1 MRRYGLALAVA
12 GLLAIVATWPDL
24 ARPGYSPDEEFSLF
38 AVRGIVAHGLP
49 LLPSGLLYDR
59 GLAYSYGAWLAGLV
73 GGQSLPAFRSVSVLC
88 SALSLWVLFRE
99 LRRLSTTAGATLAV
113 LAVAV
118 SLPFWVS
125 ATTARFYAPFLLCYV
140 ASLAL
145 LARPHLS
152 WRGVMALVFAAAAAR
167 WTHELAFTLAVVPAV
182 AVLLAAPAERGS
194 WLRRAAWVVVGL
206 VAGQAA
212 IFVVHAL
219 APPSNGDVMVR
230 RFFVWQV
237 LNLFERPPLDLARA
251 LPVAA
256 LAGAVVSSG
265 LALARWRVDAVAAT
279 LMLVGGTA
287 AALGQLGLAPVA
299 AFVALP
305 LAGAAMGRTLV
316 GAALGVAA
324 GATTFW
330 MVALMAG
337 GLDAGGAWARLGAT
351 AFVYP
356 LDMFAYLV
364 RESPLLVSAVV
375 TLLLARSAGMG
386 GTWTAHER
394 ALHALW
400 MGWVL
405 WFGVIESGITQRY
418 LLLPV
423 TFMGA
428 ALAVDLAAVAACGR
442 GTWRRLAPAVV
453 VAVVALV
460 SFESWR
466 GWAGDERRWVDARPT
481 LDVAPLAS
489 DVLATDLVACTDELA
504 CLLAVGRA
512 DSWLALDEFFRE
524 RFIVMRSGV
533 PTGTY
538 TGAPVAESLLPL
550 LERAEREGRR
560 LVVLEVLK
568 DVPGY
573 GSTAALVTRQLA
585 RENLR
590 GEVVAERASA
600 RLVRIVR
607 AQEGAVASRR

>member
-1 MRRYGLALAVA
+1 MRRYSLALAAA
-12 GLLAIVATWPDL
+12 GLLAVVATWPDL
-24 ARPGYSPDEEFSLF
+24 VRAGYSPDEEFTLF
-38 AVRGIVAHGLP
+38 AVRGIEARGLP

-73 GGQSLPAFRSVSVLC
+73 GGQALPAFRAVSLLC
-88 SALSLWVLFRE
+88 AALSLCVLFRE
-99 LRRLSTTAGATLAV
+99 LRRISSTAGATLAV
-113 LAVAV
+113 LAVAA

-125 ATTARFYAPFLLCYV
+125 ATTARFYAPFLLCYL
-140 ASLAL
+140 AALAL
-145 LARPHLS
+145 LARPQLS
-152 WRGVMALVFAAAAAR
+152 WRGVTALVCAAAAAR
-167 WTHELAFTLAVVPAV
+167 WTHELAFTLAAVPGV
-182 AVLLAAPAERGS
+182 AVLLVAPAERWS
-194 WLRRAAWVVVGL
+194 WMRRVAWVVAGL
-206 VAGQAA
+206 VAGQLA

-237 LNLFERPPLDLARA
+237 LNLFERPPLDLPRA

-265 LALARWRVDAVAAT
+265 LALARWRVNAAAAT
-279 LMLVGGTA
+279 LLLVGGTA
-287 AALGQLGLAPVA
+287 AALGQVGLAPVA
-299 AFVALP
+299 AFAALP
-305 LAGAAMGRTLV
+305 VAGAAARRALV
-316 GAALGVAA
+316 STALGVVA
-324 GATTFW
+324 GATAFW

-337 GLDAGGAWARLGAT
+337 GLDAGSAWARFGAT
-351 AFVYP
+351 GFVYP

-364 RESPLLVSAVV
+364 RESPLLVSAVM
-375 TLLLARSAGMG
+375 TLLLARSAGLG
-386 GTWTAHER
+386 GAWSPHER
-394 ALHALW
+394 ALHGLW

-423 TFMGA
+423 TFMLA
-428 ALAVDLAAVAACGR
+428 ALTVDLAAVAGR
-442 GTWRRLAPAVV
+442 ARGRWTRLAPLVA
-453 VAVVALV
+453 VAVVLFV

-512 DSWLALDEFFRE
+512 DVWLALDAFFRE
-524 RFIVMRSGV
+524 RFIVVRSGA

-538 TGAPVAESLLPL
+538 TGAPASSELLPL
-550 LERAEREGRR
+550 LQRAEREERR

-573 GSTAALVTRQLA
+573 GTTAALVTRQLA
-585 RENLR
+585 REDLR
-590 GEVVAERASA
+590 GEVVAERAGA
-600 RLVRIVR
+600 RLVQIVR
-607 AQEGAVASRR
+607 AQEGAVARLR